1 MIVKGTTSGSIRSE
15 VLEIAGV
22 LSSFS
27 LFNNDGGSVS
37 VQVGIRKDGVSE
49 LNLFNFSLGNSS
61 SDPKSVYQETNLPI
75 EVGAQV
81 FIVASASINYYLN
94 IDAL

>member
-27 LFNNDGGSVS
+27 LFNTTGGAIN
-37 VQVGIRKDGVSE
+37 VQVGVRSE
-49 LNLFNFSLGNSS
+49 GLYELKIFNFALAAAPDADS
-61 SDPKSVYQETNLPI
+61 SVYQETDLPV

-81 FIVASASINYYLN
+81 FIIASGAINYYLN